1 MKYLLHDDKNKVYI
15 YIHDKRI
22 VENENI
28 PYKIRNEK
36 PNSQL
41 KE

>member
-1 MKYLLHDDKNKVYI
+1 MMIRIKYI
-15 YIHDKRI
+15 FIFRIKRI